1 MLLGDVNFV
10 AVMLCVPVWLAL
22 SALWYSPAVMDMP
35 IVRQWTG
42 GGSAMQRFGRAQWGL
57 VPIAFVSGLAVS
69 IILSWYTA
77 YGGVANWM
85 SGAGIGALVWACFV
99 VPVKAA
105 DLIYRP
111 VRVEMLFFE
120 MVSLLSIFLA
130 LGSLLGWWA
139 ART

>member
-22 SALWYSPAVMDMP
+22 SALWYSPAVMDLPVM
-35 IVRQWTG
+35 RQWMG
-42 GGSAMQRFGRAQWGL
+42 VSSAPRFGRAQWGL
-57 VPIAFVSGLAVS
+57 IPIALVSGLAIS
-69 IILSWYTA
+69 IVLSWYTA
-77 YGGVANWM
+77 YGGAAGWT
-85 SGAGIGALVWACFV
+85 SGAGVAALVWACVV
-99 VPVKAA
+99 VPVKVA

-111 VRVEMLFFE
+111 VRIEVLFFE

>member
-35 IVRQWTG
+35 IVQQWTG
-42 GGSAMQRFGRAQWGL
+42 ASAVQRFGREQWVL
-57 VPIAFVSGLAVS
+57 VPIAFASGLAIS
-69 IILSWYTA
+69 IFLSWYTA
-77 YGGVANWM
+77 YSGEASWM
-85 SGAGIGALVWACFV
+85 TGAGIGALVWACFV
-99 VPVKAA
+99 VPIKAV

-111 VRVEMLFFE
+111 VRVEMLSFE
-120 MVSLLSIFLA
+120 IVSLLSIFLA
-130 LGSLLGWWA
+130 LGSLLGWWG